1 MITLLVTFF
10 ILFFS
15 ATSGGQGD
23 TTHRLKQDLML
34 QLKTKLE
41 HAAHPKVATPVRPAT
56 ERRPDDQLIQ
66 NTQNVKKQPTTW
78 SVEPI
83 GSQMVINFEQISFFK
98 FASTQLSYQG
108 KSALRQFAPAFKPF
122 ASEYQI
128 LIRAFTDDKPVRSF
142 HVDYK
147 NNLELSTIR
156 ALHTAEYLTG
166 LGIPL
171 NRLRLAGFGEST
183 YGKNTRVEKK
193 AKPST
198 QDSSHD
204 RGNPLARRVTLT
216 IEPLGRP

>member
-1 MITLLVTFF
+1 
-10 ILFFS
+10 
-15 ATSGGQGD
+15 
-23 TTHRLKQDLML
+23 
-34 QLKTKLE
+34 
-41 HAAHPKVATPVRPAT
+41 
-56 ERRPDDQLIQ
+56 
-66 NTQNVKKQPTTW
+66 
-78 SVEPI
+78 
-83 GSQMVINFEQISFFK
+83 MVINFEQISFFK

-122 ASEYQI
+122 ALEYQI